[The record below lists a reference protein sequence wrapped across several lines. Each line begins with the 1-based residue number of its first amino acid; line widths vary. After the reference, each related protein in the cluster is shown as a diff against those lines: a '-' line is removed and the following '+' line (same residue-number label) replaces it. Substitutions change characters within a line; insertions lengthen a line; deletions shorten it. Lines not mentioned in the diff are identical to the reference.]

1 MPEEQSIEVIAEPDG
16 EGEDASESKPGALTA
31 LQERALQQLAAGT
44 SIMETARV
52 MGVHR
57 RMVH

>member
-1 MPEEQSIEVIAEPDG
+1 VIPEPD
-16 EGEDASESKPGALTA
+16 EEVMDASNSKPLALTA